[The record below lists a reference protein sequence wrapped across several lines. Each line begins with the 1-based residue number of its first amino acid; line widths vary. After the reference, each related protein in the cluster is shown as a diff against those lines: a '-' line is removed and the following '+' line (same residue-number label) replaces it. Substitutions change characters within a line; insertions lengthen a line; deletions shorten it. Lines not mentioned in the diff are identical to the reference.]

1 MAALTAQDILD
12 SFEQV
17 LHVDTDGGGNGTTYV
32 PIKDG
37 DNGTTFVLQIS
48 TRGIKL
54 VDPTS
59 SYEIELTFT
68 GSGNQPTIKMR
79 ADDGTYCYVYPKKD
93 GMAYTLA
100 CTPVAP
106 S

>member
-1 MAALTAQDILD
+1 MTALTNQYIDE
-12 SFEQV
+12 SFEQT
-17 LHVDTDGGGNGTTYV
+17 LHTDTDGGGNGTTYV

-68 GSGNQPTIKMR
+68 GIGNQPTIKMR
-79 ADDGTYCYVYPKKD
+79 ADDGTDVYVYPKED
-93 GMAYTLA
+93 GGHYTLA

-106 S
+106 